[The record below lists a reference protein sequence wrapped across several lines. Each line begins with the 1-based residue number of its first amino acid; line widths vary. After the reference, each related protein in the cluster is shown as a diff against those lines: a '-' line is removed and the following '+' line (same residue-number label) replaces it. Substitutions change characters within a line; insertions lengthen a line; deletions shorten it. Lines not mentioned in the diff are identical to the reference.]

1 MEVSSSCQLS
11 VVSCRLS
18 VVGCQLG
25 VRPPWSRVHQA
36 KEGGQG
42 GESHVAALHA
52 MHCVI
57 DGSITLPEGSS
68 GHEEGRAGKNHAA
81 ALHSM
86 HCVTDGTSDQLSVVS
101 CGFAVKGAIAMGA
114 DSPSEGGGRRG
125 KIMRPHCTSC
135 IALSTVRSP
144 RWTLQ
149 SLNNGAAERDM
160 PEQSDP
166 ASALMDCENRTP
178 SLTEMA

>member
-1 MEVSSSCQLS
+1 MKRGGRGKIMRRHCTPCIALRTVR
-11 VVSCRLS
+11 VTSCRLS
-18 VVGCQLG
+18 VVGSQLG
-25 VRPPWSRVHQA
+25 GV
-36 KEGGQG
+36 
-42 GESHVAALHA
+42 
-52 MHCVI
+52 
-57 DGSITLPEGSS
+57 
-68 GHEEGRAGKNHAA
+68 
-81 ALHSM
+81 
-86 HCVTDGTSDQLSVVS
+86 
-101 CGFAVKGAIAMGA
+101 IAMGA